1 MADIIAAPL
10 TAATANLLF
19 FGQKVGELQ
28 SLSWNEN
35 NNYRRVSGIG
45 NPIDSIHV
53 PGIAQYDL
61 TARRAFLESDLVL
74 DLISGF
80 KMDANYQVGGKT
92 PFSGVIPDA
101 KSNAFQDA
109 SMAIEDLQTALQE
122 GASNLE
128 LGDKITALYFDI
140 EIQNAKQAS
149 MFIFSDCSINTRRAS
164 IDVNGIIIMSDITL
178 LARKK
183 RIATDSSKAGELK
196 F

>member
-1 MADIIAAPL
+1 MVDIIAAPL

-35 NNYRRVSGIG
+35 SNFRRVSGIG

-53 PGIAQYDL
+53 PGISQYDL

-80 KMDANYQVGGKT
+80 KMDGDYEVGGKI
-92 PFSGVIPDA
+92 PFSGVIPNPASDA
-101 KSNAFQDA
+101 FKNA
-109 SMAIEDLQTALQE
+109 SMTIDDLTAALQA
-122 GASNLE
+122 GQGNLE

-140 EIQNAKQAS
+140 QIQNAKQKS
-149 MFIFSDCSINTRRAS
+149 IYMFGDCSINTRRAS
-164 IDVNGIIIMSDITL
+164 IDVNGIIIMSDITM

-183 RIATDSSKAGELK
+183 RVATDSDKAQELK